1 MTNLLIQATK
11 YTPEISM
18 NVDGKIIIKGKS
30 YPENSFE
37 FYRPIMK
44 WLKDYLSSEQL
55 AKQVV
60 INFEIDYFNS
70 SSSSIFFYFFELLN
84 EFNDKTDIIIN
95 WYYKEGN
102 ENLQE
107 AGEDFIEDFTALK
120 INIHEI

>member
-1 MTNLLIQATK
+1 MTNLLIKETK

-55 AKQVV
+55 ATQVV
-60 INFEIDYFNS
+60 VNFEIDYFNS
-70 SSSSIFFYFFELLN
+70 SSSSIFFDFLELLN
-84 EFNDKTDIIIN
+84 EYNDKTDIIIN

-107 AGEDFIEDFTALK
+107 AGEDFIEDFTALNIK
-120 INIHEI
+120 IHEI